1 MSVYKV
7 YKKTEDGVELVKI
20 PIDNIDLS
28 DLPTVKA
35 VLKDADEVGG
45 TTVEDISRI
54 DTWADS
60 AANLG
65 YLGNEDGIAWD
76 DLAEVFS
83 EKGNHTFEI
92 AHRIP
97 LSAGNDIE
105 FVNEGHTISI
115 NSTVEVPKSTSQ
127 LTNDSDFTTNK
138 KLNDFK
144 DEYNAHKHTVTPS
157 GSVSST
163 FSGDSLTSTGT
174 YKPSGEVSSTFT
186 GTTMTSTGT
195 FTPEGT
201 ISTVSHKPS
210 GSVTVSATTSAT
222 GNYTPV
228 GSVSKPT
235 ISVSPSFSTV
245 LASGAIK
252 GTFAD
257 GGLTLSL
264 STTTDDVVK
273 SATASLDSTPTFTG
287 TKVNISAS
295 FSGDS
300 FSVTPTFTGT
310 SGSVS
315 VSGTTAGSV
324 GSTFSGTSAN
334 ISVSGTPSGTITSEF
349 EGTSLQTTSTPV

>member
-28 DLPTVKA
+28 GLPTVKA
-35 VLKDADEVGG
+35 GLKDADEVGG
-45 TTVEDISRI
+45 GFVPTYMDIGMEIEEMSI
-54 DTWADS
+54 DEFGIHYVS
-60 AANLG
+60 N
-65 YLGNEDGIAWD
+65 GNELSD
-76 DLAEVFS
+76 DYGTIVYCYQNTTLPI
-83 EKGNHTFEI
+83 T
-92 AHRIP
+92 
-97 LSAGNDIE
+97 AGEGIE
-105 FVNEGHTISI
+105 FVDDGGCVSI
-115 NSTVEVPKSTSQ
+115 NSTVEVPTSTSQ
-127 LTNDSDFTTNK
+127 LKNDSDFTTNK
-138 KLNDFK
+138 KLSDFK